1 MCSKGELFL
10 KWHVMVMMMMICDWR
25 SWGKGRGLRLAG
37 GRGGKE
43 AKVGRLLHSVCLQKG
58 RDGWNRN
65 EH

>member
-1 MCSKGELFL
+1 
-10 KWHVMVMMMMICDWR
+10 MMMMICDWR